1 MRTMRHA
8 DFPVEEVD
16 PNAEG
21 PTFTLAGET
30 FRCLPEMPAGA
41 FLSLLDQ
48 GSTFSASG
56 LFIRACLVRE
66 DEGRFD
72 AVISGKERIVVLS
85 RLPLISDWLLT
96 EAWEPEPAPTEEAT
110 P

>member
-16 PNAEG
+16 PKAEG

-41 FLSLLDQ
+41 FL
-48 GSTFSASG
+48 G
-56 LFIRACLVRE
+56 LPADGIVTYTAAGRFIRACIVEE
-66 DEGRFD
+66 DEPKLD
-72 AVISGKERIVVLS
+72 AALASKKRIVGLDQ
-85 RLPLISDWLLT
+85 LHPIFQHLLK
-96 EAWEPEPAPTEEAT
+96 AWNPDVEPEP
-110 P
+110 

>member
-1 MRTMRHA
+1 MRHA
-8 DFPVEEVD
+8 DFPVDEVD
-16 PNAEG
+16 PKAEG

-56 LFIRACLVRE
+56 MFIRGCLVRE
-66 DEGRFD
+66 DEARFD
-72 AVISGKERIVVLS
+72 AVISGKERVVVLS
-85 RLPLISDWLLT
+85 RLPLVSDWLLS
-96 EAWEPEPAPTEEAT
+96 EAWEPEPPKSEAEAP
-110 P
+110 

>member
-8 DFPVEEVD
+8 DFPVDEVSPD
-16 PNAEG
+16 AEG

-41 FLSLLDQ
+41 FLSLLNQ
-48 GSTFSASG
+48 GSTFTASAF
-56 LFIRACLVRE
+56 FIRGCLVPE
-66 DEGRFD
+66 DEERFD
-72 AVISGKERIVVLS
+72 AVVAGKGKVIALS
-85 RLPLISDWLLT
+85 RLPLISDWLLS
-96 EAWEPEPAPTEEAT
+96 EAWEPEPPAEGAT